1 VSAQEFMSRTA
12 ALLDRVRTTQEEPIR
27 RAGRAFADTV
37 RAGRDVWAFG
47 TGHSHM
53 IAEEL
58 YARAGGWAGVRAVLE
73 PSLMLHEG
81 VAKSSLMERLP
92 GLAAV
97 LLEVHPVTAGDLVV
111 VVSNSGINAVP
122 VEFAAGARDRGATV
136 VALTSLAHSA
146 TQEPRTASGRRLAE
160 VADIVIDNCG
170 VPGDAIVEL
179 PGSPASVGATSTV
192 VGAFVVEAIVSEAAG
207 LFARDGEEPP
217 ILRSN
222 NVAGAAEHNE
232 RLRRRLLVGS
242 EGPR

>member
-1 VSAQEFMSRTA
+1 VSAEEFMSRTA
-12 ALLDRVRTTQEEPIR
+12 ALLERVRTTQEEPIR

-47 TGHSHM
+47 TGHSHL

-92 GLAAV
+92 GLADV
-97 LLEVHPVTAGDLVV
+97 LLEVHPVAAGDVV
-111 VVSNSGINAVP
+111 LVVSNSGLNAAP
-122 VEFAAGARDRGATV
+122 VEFAAGARARGATV

-146 TQEPRTASGRRLAE
+146 SERPRTASGRRLADE
-160 VADIVIDNCG
+160 AHIVIDNCG
-170 VPGDAIVEL
+170 VPGDAIVEI
-179 PGSPASVGATSTV
+179 PGSTASVGSTSTV
-192 VGAFVVEAIVSEAAG
+192 VGAFVVEAIVSEAAA
-207 LFARDGEEPP
+207 LFSAAGIEPP

-222 NVAGAAEHNE
+222 NVSGAAEHNQKLRE
-232 RLRRRLLVGS
+232 RLTAK
-242 EGPR
+242 